1 MIKPMLAVQLKHG
14 NILDY
19 KDWAIEE
26 KFDGHRLIVVHD
38 KVNGHHKVRAF
49 ARTGADRPLPAHLVA
64 ALSNLP
70 LGIYDGELLSGD
82 TGTDVT
88 RIDLEHERR
97 YVVFDVL
104 ELCGRSTL
112 TDTYDQ
118 RRQLLVAMFIHNEV
132 VAQSHVLFLARSKN
146 LTCENDVTTF
156 AKQVW
161 NHDGEGAILKRRAAR
176 YQAGVRS
183 PDFIKVKRVSHAT
196 LELVGF
202 EASRG
207 TVMGRGR
214 FAIVKL
220 RDKDGN
226 ETTCKTKNDY
236 ELEQFHKQWTALLVK
251 CPQPSV
257 MRGPYGEHPS
267 MGRKLM
273 IEFPRRTR
281 TGGYQGPVI
290 WDRWDNE

>member
-1 MIKPMLAVQLKHG
+1 MNTMIKPMLAVQLKHG
-14 NILDY
+14 NIIDY
-19 KDWAIEE
+19 ADWAIEE
-26 KFDGHRLIVVHD
+26 KFDGHRLIVVHN
-38 KVNGHHKVRAF
+38 KVNGHHAVRAF
-49 ARTGADRPLPAHLVA
+49 ARTGADRALPAHLVA

-104 ELCGRSTL
+104 ELNGRSTL

-118 RRQLLVAMFIHNEV
+118 RRQLLTAMFLHLDLVKNAKV
-132 VAQSHVLFLARSKN
+132 VFLATSKN
-146 LTCENDVTTF
+146 VNCEKDVTAF

-161 NHDGEGAILKRRAAR
+161 DRDGEGAILKRRSAR

-196 LELVGF
+196 LTLVGF

-207 TVMGRGR
+207 SVMGRGR

-220 RDKDGN
+220 RDDEGN
-226 ETTCKTKNDY
+226 ETTCKTLNDH
-236 ELEQFHKQWTALLVK
+236 EVAQFENAARRNWEQGMAHPAL
-251 CPQPSV
+251 
-257 MRGPYGEHPS
+257 
-267 MGRKLM
+267 GRKLM

-290 WDRWDNE
+290 WDRWENE